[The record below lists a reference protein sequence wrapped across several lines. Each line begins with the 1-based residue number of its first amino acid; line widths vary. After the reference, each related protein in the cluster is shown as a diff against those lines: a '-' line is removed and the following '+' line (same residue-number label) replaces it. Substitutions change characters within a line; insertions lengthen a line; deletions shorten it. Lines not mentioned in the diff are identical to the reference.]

1 MRRDV
6 MRARNGRDTRGEG
19 AFGIIIGIIVLVAA
33 VTSGIKIIPLYI
45 HGNEIYDAMNEAA
58 NFGGLKPLEKLQ
70 ADVYNRAQE
79 AGVPLNLAAIHVDRN
94 GPYIVIS
101 AKYKQT
107 VDVFGFKYVYNFDKK
122 VEKLVF

>member
-1 MRRDV
+1 

>member
-1 MRRDV
+1 MRTTSGNR
-6 MRARNGRDTRGEG
+6 TRGEG
-19 AFGIIIGIIVLVAA
+19 AFGLIIGIIVLVAA
-33 VTSGIKIIPLYI
+33 VISAIKVVPLYI

-70 ADVYNRAQE
+70 ADVYNRAQD
-79 AGVPLNLAAIHVDRN
+79 AGVPLNLAEIHVERN
-94 GPYIVIS
+94 GPYIVIT

-107 VDVFGFKYVYNFDKK
+107 VDLFGFKYVYNFDKK

>member
-1 MRRDV
+1 

-19 AFGIIIGIIVLVAA
+19 AFGVIIGIIVLVGA